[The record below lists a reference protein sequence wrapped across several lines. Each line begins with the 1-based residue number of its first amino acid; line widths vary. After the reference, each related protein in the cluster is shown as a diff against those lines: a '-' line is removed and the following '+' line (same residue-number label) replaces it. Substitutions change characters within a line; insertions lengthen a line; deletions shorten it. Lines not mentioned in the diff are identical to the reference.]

1 MQESPI
7 IVNFQV
13 FILETIG
20 TQELILVGL
29 VALIIFGPRKL
40 PQMAR
45 KFGKMM
51 TELKKVSNDF
61 RSTWEREAS
70 LEEDLPGA
78 KTEARNSRTIG
89 PAAPIAQVPAAEPK
103 PAAETVLPEIKEV
116 SAEEFE
122 RLKND
127 VKAPEPDETL
137 VEEEPEPEYFAED
150 KKTWL

>member
-1 MQESPI
+1 M
-7 IVNFQV
+7 NFQA

-61 RSTWEREAS
+61 RTTWEREAS
-70 LEEDLPGA
+70 LEEDLPPG
-78 KTEARNSRTIG
+78 NSNRSNAATIG
-89 PAAPIAQVPAAEPK
+89 AAVPLGKVTGAEPK
-103 PAAETVLPEIKEV
+103 PASDPVLPEVKEV

-122 RLKND
+122 KLKTD
-127 VKAPEPDETL
+127 APDTEP
-137 VEEEPEPEYFAED
+137 VEKPEDGNAEPAYFPDD
-150 KKTWL
+150 KKNWL